1 MPGSHLRTPTP
12 KRPALRRPRR
22 RRFTIGA
29 LLLVLVL
36 AGGSLSAVAVASPA
50 TPTASEVGA
59 SATAAASVG
68 HGAAPSTSQGTWARW
83 RCHRLIVKHLVNVK
97 FAQSSSRK
105 TQHRTPWPR
114 CHRSHQSPRP
124 VPVDP
129 LPTTPEPTE
138 PTTPEPT
145 EPTTPEPTD
154 PTGSPTPPPSGTVGC
169 AADPSACGYPDASN
183 TGVPSGTTLVKVPE
197 DVTSGKGWHY
207 DSRGWIEVDTAGA
220 TLSGITTTKN
230 VNVTASNVTVQ
241 NSRIIVSGESFG
253 ISIRRANNVTVRN
266 NEIAGPKASGP
277 TRLMVGVKDVYAD
290 SVNLKVVGNDIW
302 HTATGV
308 QMDQGLIQDNYIHD
322 LGFTGDDHVNGTTSN
337 GGSKSLTIRHN
348 TVFNPHD
355 QTDAISLFQDF
366 GVQANRV
373 IDDNLL
379 AGGGYTIYA
388 GANRG
393 LESTATNIK
402 VTNNRISPKFYPQGG
417 HFGYATAY
425 TIGGG
430 NAWSGNVW
438 DDTGRS
444 IPQP

>member
-1 MPGSHLRTPTP
+1 MPGSHLRTSTP
-12 KRPALRRPRR
+12 KRPARQASSRR
-22 RRFTIGA
+22 RLTIGA
-29 LLLVLVL
+29 LLLVLVV
-36 AGGSLSAVAVASPA
+36 AGGSISAVAVASPS
-50 TPTASEVGA
+50 TPQGSAAGTSTGA
-59 SATAAASVG
+59 SVSR
-68 HGAAPSTSQGTWARW
+68 GAAHSANQGTWTRW
-83 RCHRLIVKHLVNVK
+83 RCHPLIVKHLVK
-97 FAQSSSRK
+97 LSFIQSRK
-105 TQHRTPWPR
+105 HGTHRTIAWPR
-114 CHRSHQSPRP
+114 CHRSQHAPRP
-124 VPVDP
+124 VPA
-129 LPTTPEPTE
+129 PTTPGPVE

-145 EPTTPEPTD
+145 EPTAPEPTD

-197 DVTSGKGWHY
+197 DVTSGNGWHY
-207 DSRGWIEVDTAGA
+207 DSRGWIEVDKAGA

-230 VNVTASNVTVQ
+230 VNVTADNVTVK

-253 ISIRRANNVTVRN
+253 ISIRRADNVTVRD

-277 TRLMVGVKDVYAD
+277 TRLMVGVKDVYSD

-308 QMDQGLIQDNYIHD
+308 QIDQGLIQDNYIHD

-337 GGSKSLTIRHN
+337 GGSRALTIRHN

-393 LESTATNIK
+393 RESTATNIV
-402 VTNNRISPKFYPQGG
+402 VTNNRISSKFYPKGG

-425 TIGGG
+425 TSGGG
-430 NAWSGNVW
+430 NRWSGNVW